1 MTDREP
7 RESVR
12 PDEIRRIALHYVDH
26 PRIRGD
32 LRTHAG
38 ATGKCSSVSCDLI
51 DDYRA
56 AGYEARLIRFKG
68 HRRDVPFPDP
78 EGDKREEHLAV
89 LVDGIVVD
97 ATRRQFDPDA
107 AVPTIYPSVN
117 AAGCHWLTVFENESA
132 RSMRAL
138 PAPDCTQHDD

>member
-1 MTDREP
+1 MTDRD
-7 RESVR
+7 RRDSVS
-12 PDEIRRIALHYVDH
+12 PGEIRRIALHYIEH
-26 PRIRGD
+26 PRIRAD

-38 ATGKCSSVSCDLI
+38 AIGKCSSVSCDLI

-68 HRRDVPFPDP
+68 HRGDVPFPNP

-117 AAGCHWLTVFENESA
+117 AAGRHWLTAFENEPA
-132 RSMRAL
+132 RSMRTLRL
-138 PAPDCTQHDD
+138 PCAP